1 MRKYLLLVAF
11 LSLFGSIFAYQLN
24 VSRDWLLEKYYSKV
38 SDQIP
43 KSARLIL
50 GSERINVLIG
60 KSTIGIETKNG
71 ELSSLELYA
80 VSSPTI
86 TITVNDAAAERLEM
100 RETGI
105 LAAMSSG
112 GIRVKTSN
120 LYSAF
125 KVEILK
131 KIYSASGADK
141 TLTSKPSQSA
151 AGSSAPSSDIQN
163 ALYLHAKIWN

>member
-1 MRKYLLLVAF
+1 MRKYMLLVAF
-11 LSLFGSIFAYQLN
+11 LSLMGSIFAYQLN

-71 ELSSLELYA
+71 ELASLEMYA
-80 VSSPTI
+80 IASPTI
-86 TITVNDAAAERLEM
+86 TITVDDATAEKLER
-100 RETGI
+100 REIGA
-105 LAAMSSG
+105 LSAMNSG

-125 KVEILK
+125 KVEVLK

-141 TLTSKPSQSA
+141 TLTSTPAQSKS
-151 AGSSAPSSDIQN
+151 GSSAPLSDIQN
-163 ALYLHAKIWN
+163 AFYMRVKIWN